1 MSEQYSNH
9 RDTPLRRFNTF
20 WWGLGYFGLFGLVSV
35 IVYWATGKPENAE
48 DKRKDAR
55 MEVREK
61 VDSAQGE
68 LLKGR
73 DIPAVARDVVAPP
86 EATGTFVPGSKAHA
100 EAMKKLSEK
109 TGGGPGFDLYTK
121 KTCNTC
127 HGDDAT
133 KTQLPN
139 YPKLAGQNAE
149 YLLAQMKDFATDK
162 RTNNMSAVMK
172 ATLAAQ
178 QVTEEEDKKIAEWL
192 SKLDP
197 PKVELAEGKGRE
209 LYTAKLCATC
219 HGPDGNTPI
228 MPLYPKIAGQ
238 NAQYLID
245 QMKAI
250 KDGSRS
256 NGQSAA
262 MKAIMANVSEDEI
275 KVLAEWLSGGK

>member
-35 IVYWATGKPENAE
+35 IVYCSTDKPADVE
-48 DKRKDAR
+48 DMRKSGR

-61 VDSAQGE
+61 VNNAQAK
-68 LLKGR
+68 LLKGK
-73 DIPAVARDVVAPP
+73 DMSAAAKEVVKPAEVSG
-86 EATGTFVPGSKAHA
+86 EFVPGTKAHE
-100 EAMKKLSEK
+100 EAMKNLSQK
-109 TGGGPGFDLYTK
+109 TGGGPGFDLYTA

-127 HGDDAT
+127 HGADANT
-133 KTQLPN
+133 PLAPN

-149 YLLAQMKDFATDK
+149 YLVAQMKDFATDK
-162 RTNNMSAVMK
+162 RTNGQSAVMK
-172 ATLAAQ
+172 ATAMAQ
-178 QVTEEEDKKIAEWL
+178 QLTDDDSAKIAEWL
-192 SKLDP
+192 SKLDA
-197 PKVELAEGKGRE
+197 PKVELADGPGKD

-238 NAQYLID
+238 NPQYLID

-262 MKAIMANVSEDEI
+262 MKAIMATVSDEEI
-275 KVLAEWLSGGK
+275 KTIAEWLAGGK